1 MATSII
7 TPRRTPITSSHV
19 ANAVNNLK
27 TDWSGYTTGFS
38 THQVLSNTG
47 PVYMALVFKYNAN
60 YGCAILM
67 TYAAETDG
75 SAMFFIQ
82 CANNVWGDPIS
93 LM

>member
-1 MATSII
+1 MASGTLK
-7 TPRRTPITSSHV
+7 PKRTPITASYV

-38 THQVLSNTG
+38 THQVMSNIG

-67 TYAAETDG
+67 TYAAKTDG
-75 SAMFFIQ
+75 SAVFFIQ
-82 CANNVWGDPIS
+82 CDNNVWSDPIS